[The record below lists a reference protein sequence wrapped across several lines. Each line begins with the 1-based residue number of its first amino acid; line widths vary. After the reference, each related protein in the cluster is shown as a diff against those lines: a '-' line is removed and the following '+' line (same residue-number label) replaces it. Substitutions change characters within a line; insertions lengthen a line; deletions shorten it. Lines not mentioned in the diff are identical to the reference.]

1 MKKLHTCGLKHKVK
15 LSPTR
20 TTSLLSLTADT
31 IKDHPIWTNYF
42 KESDSRFSR
51 MARLIYI
58 DRSTSCEII
67 NHQYSVPWAV
77 RDDNFTTSDKI
88 SALCINHAH
97 NSWTSNQISFNY
109 NSNYNHISFICQS
122 TRNEYTKQNHQCSLQ
137 LMGN

>member
-1 MKKLHTCGLKHKVK
+1 MKKLHTSGLKHKVK

-31 IKDHPIWTNYF
+31 IKGPSHLNKLFQRI
-42 KESDSRFSR
+42 
-51 MARLIYI
+51 RLSFLQNGKI
-58 DRSTSCEII
+58 DLYRKVNQLWNNKS
-67 NHQYSVPWAV
+67 SVPWAV
-77 RDDNFTTSDKI
+77 HDDNFTTSDKI

-109 NSNYNHISFICQS
+109 NSNYNHISFTCQS